1 MKKQDKLGRCDRCG
15 TAIYKVA
22 SGALCGA
29 CYMDR
34 DRIHVITV
42 KRAVSPWFE
51 DELGLYRIVGDAD
64 FVPMTA
70 KSH

>member
-1 MKKQDKLGRCDRCG
+1 MRKPQSKRARCERCG
-15 TAIYKVA
+15 TAIYQTNI
-22 SGALCGA
+22 SGLCCV

-34 DRIHVITV
+34 ERIHVIPV

-64 FVPMTA
+64 FVPT
-70 KSH
+70 